1 MEKESPNSF
10 LKISFLQLMYFCE
23 VHRSESVTIASR
35 HLGVSQ
41 PALSQAIS
49 EIEKRIQAPLFK
61 KRSGRFELT
70 GVGQHF
76 LDFSQEVLHASGEVF
91 QWVENF
97 KRGSVGSLRVGMIDA
112 ASLYLIPAAVRD
124 FRNLYPEVDLKLVVD
139 HSANLLERLR
149 QSDIDLAFVFGPI
162 VDDFNVT
169 ELRQEPLFLYASSA
183 QKSIDDSDWVLYPSG
198 RQTRSFIDQGLAARG
213 IVPRVVLE
221 SDSPEVL
228 KQLVYLGMGCSV
240 LPEGIAENGL
250 HALKRFDDTPV
261 AMRPLLALRKI
272 DTVSNPRSEAFYRLA
287 LNAS

>member
-1 MEKESPNSF
+1 MKKDLPNSF
-10 LKISFLQLMYFCE
+10 LKISFLQLMYFHE
-23 VHRSESVTIASR
+23 VYHSESVTIASR
-35 HLGVSQ
+35 HLGISQ

-70 GVGQHF
+70 AIGERF
-76 LDFSQEVLHASGEVF
+76 LDFSQDVLSSSGEIF
-91 QWVENF
+91 QWVEDF
-97 KRGSVGSLRVGMIDA
+97 KKGSVGNLRVGMIDA

-139 HSANLLERLR
+139 HSANLLEKLR

-169 ELRQEPLFLYASSA
+169 ELRQEPLFLYAPDD
-183 QKSIDDSDWVLYPSG
+183 QKSVDKSDWFLYPEG
-198 RQTRSFIDQGLAARG
+198 RQTRSFIDQGLANRG

-250 HALKRFDDTPV
+250 HALRRFDNTPV
-261 AMRPLLALRKI
+261 AMRPLLALRKF
-272 DTVSNPRSEAFYRLA
+272 DTVPNPRSETFYRLA
-287 LNAS
+287 LEAS

>member
-1 MEKESPNSF
+1 MEKELPNSF
-10 LKISFLQLMYFCE
+10 LKISFLQLVYFRE
-23 VHRSESVTIASR
+23 VHRSEGMTIASR

-70 GVGQHF
+70 GVGERF
-76 LDFSQEVLHASGEVF
+76 LDFSQEILRSSEEIF
-91 QWVENF
+91 QWIENF
-97 KRGSVGSLRVGMIDA
+97 KKGSVGSLRVGMIDA

-124 FRNLYPEVDLKLVVD
+124 FRILYPEVDLKLIVD

-149 QSDIDLAFVFGPI
+149 HSEIDLAFVFGPI

-169 ELRQEPLFLYASSA
+169 ELRQEPLFLYASDD
-183 QKSIDDSDWVLYPSG
+183 QKSIDNSDWFLYPNG

-250 HALKRFDDTPV
+250 HALKRFDNTPV

-272 DTVSNPRSEAFYRLA
+272 DRISNPRSEAFYRLA